1 MQLMSSSI
9 FRNLVL
15 SKNKMDPIWEAY
27 DFRPSFWAIIRQSQV
42 PHINWLRLPKEVPHT
57 PLLLHSSLLT
67 GEISLDFRGL
77 YRIRLKKIAEDS
89 TSEFLNYICC
99 WPNTSSP
106 WTPLKPTFRS
116 QLALWL
122 QSNQVRAY
130 RWVCYSVL
138 LIYLTLNTNA
148 HNGYIY
154 VFYPH

>member
-1 MQLMSSSI
+1 MFPIYSMYPRYPRNFFYQQLDFVMQLMSSSI

-67 GEISLDFRGL
+67 GEVSLDFRGL

-99 WPNTSSP
+99 WPNTRSTSSP

-116 QLALWL
+116 QLAL
-122 QSNQVRAY
+122 
-130 RWVCYSVL
+130 
-138 LIYLTLNTNA
+138 
-148 HNGYIY
+148 
-154 VFYPH
+154 